1 MAEDEG
7 LSLEEVCEQLLA
19 ELAAQG
25 GDETALAEL
34 EFIDFGAWGRA
45 IENAAKEAA
54 RRAKEAAEWAA
65 RKAREA
71 AEALFRSA
79 VGAAEDTARML
90 RD

>member
-1 MAEDEG
+1 MAGDEG
-7 LSLEEVCEQLLA
+7 LSPEEVCEQLLA

-34 EFIDFGAWGRA
+34 EFIDFGAIGSA

-54 RRAKEAAEWAA
+54 RRAREAAEWAA

-90 RD
+90 QT